1 MLFNLLLQEPRDE
14 WKAFWKSQLSPSPL
28 VTKIALLV
36 LSTSAEA
43 TPSERTFSV
52 AWALSKRRGGGKLKP
67 GTLSSLTM
75 LQRVTRN
82 RLEGKTRLTRAKRLK
97 PMATKPLATQPLAA
111 VVAPLSATAEAMD
124 TFDEFEARLQ
134 VDAKLVEAMIN
145 KGELA
150 FITVGDDGDLE
161 LLEQDPVDLELLLK
175 QNPEDANSG
184 DDDDDDCSL
193 DILLSVFSGGAAVK
207 AVGSQQP
214 GSSLMSP
221 AEVSEVPRSNP
232 NLTLT

>member
-52 AWALSKRRGGGKLKP
+52 AGALSKRRGGGKLKP

-97 PMATKPLATQPLAA
+97 PMATQPLATQPLAA
-111 VVAPLSATAEAMD
+111 VR
-124 TFDEFEARLQ
+124 RLHRY
-134 VDAKLVEAMIN
+134 
-145 KGELA
+145 
-150 FITVGDDGDLE
+150 
-161 LLEQDPVDLELLLK
+161 
-175 QNPEDANSG
+175 
-184 DDDDDDCSL
+184 
-193 DILLSVFSGGAAVK
+193 
-207 AVGSQQP
+207 QQRRKRWIP
-214 GSSLMSP
+214 PMSSKPDFKPMLGT
-221 AEVSEVPRSNP
+221 R
-232 NLTLT
+232 

>member
-52 AWALSKRRGGGKLKP
+52 AGALSKRRGGGKLKP

-82 RLEGKTRLTRAKRLK
+82 RLDGKTRLTRAKRLK
-97 PMATKPLATQPLAA
+97 PMATQPLATQPLATQPLAA

-124 TFDEFEARLQ
+124 TSDEFEARLQ
-134 VDAKLVEAMIN
+134 ADAWN
-145 KGELA
+145 KIGYTYQW
-150 FITVGDDGDLE
+150 F
-161 LLEQDPVDLELLLK
+161 
-175 QNPEDANSG
+175 N
-184 DDDDDDCSL
+184 
-193 DILLSVFSGGAAVK
+193 
-207 AVGSQQP
+207 
-214 GSSLMSP
+214 
-221 AEVSEVPRSNP
+221 
-232 NLTLT
+232 